1 MRRKFTGVLPPILT
15 PLKSLD
21 AIDVPALK
29 RHVDSLIR
37 AGCHGIFVAGS
48 TGEGPNLTLRSW
60 QEAAEGTVEA
70 AAGRVPVYVG
80 AIDVSLARTIE
91 KLKLLKSP
99 GVYSAV
105 VTPPFYFRHYGTDLA
120 EYFRRAA
127 DASPV
132 PVTIYNIPSMVGCD
146 IPASVVKQAEA
157 VERIIGVKDS
167 SGDWPLMQAMLRD
180 RTRPDFEILCGA
192 EPMMGISLLC
202 GADGIVPGAA
212 NFCPGLLVELYE
224 AGRDGN
230 VGRTVEL
237 QNRLARLR
245 EFFYVTASPFVAM
258 KAACRILGIFGPA
271 TTFAYADPTPEQEE
285 KIRQILTREGLLK
298 T

>member
-29 RHVDSLIR
+29 RHVERLIR

-48 TGEGPNLTLRSW
+48 TGEGPNLTMRAW
-60 QEAAEGTVEA
+60 QEAAEATVEA
-70 AAGRVPVYVG
+70 AAGRVPAYVG

-99 GVYSAV
+99 VYSAV
-105 VTPPFYFRHYGTDLA
+105 VTPPFYFRHYGADLA

-127 DASPV
+127 GESPV
-132 PVTIYNIPSMVGCD
+132 PVTIYNIPSMVGCE

-167 SGDWPLMQAMLRD
+167 SGDWSLMQTMLAN

-192 EPMMGISLLC
+192 EPMMGAAMLW

-212 NFCPGLLVELYE
+212 NFHPRLLVELYE
-224 AGRDGN
+224 AGRGGN
-230 VGRTVEL
+230 IGETVEL
-237 QNRLARLR
+237 QNRLAGLR
-245 EFFYVTASPFVAM
+245 EFFYVTSSPFVAM
-258 KAACRILGIFGPA
+258 KAACRMLGLFGPA
-271 TTFAYADPTPEQEE
+271 TTFACADPTPEQERRIREILIRE
-285 KIRQILTREGLLK
+285 KLLPQ
-298 T
+298 